1 MRHFLSYLLPA
12 VWILEVDLT
21 ADKHSLRTW
30 CCRHGKVAEGP
41 PYRHDLFVGKLLV
54 ITILG
59 HGTITK
65 PISSE
70 LVKRI
75 QSDPETF
82 ISSLQNDRFSF
93 VRRDR
98 LRPLFADLV
107 ANEIYP
113 QRILVSETPTDAA
126 RIVQSSIDWKSFIRP
141 TNENSALAQ
150 ALIRRIRIPI
160 LVFFFFILVINM
172 LFAPSLNKQHQELL
186 TTVGIHEQKKARYS
200 SINTRQRELLEPFNV
215 KPAIRRSII
224 CDRIASAVPQKIVL
238 TALQVE
244 PLKKQPKQ
252 GTQLERSPNMVFVC
266 GVASDAREISRFV
279 ENLSI
284 QKEWRDVRLTA
295 IEQGRNNRELSFRI
309 EIAL

>member
-160 LVFFFFILVINM
+160 LVFFL
-172 LFAPSLNKQHQELL
+172 
-186 TTVGIHEQKKARYS
+186 
-200 SINTRQRELLEPFNV
+200 NTRQRELLEPFNV

>member
-21 ADKHSLRTW
+21 ADKQSLRTW
-30 CCRHGKVAEGP
+30 CCQHGKVAEGP

-75 QSDPETF
+75 QSDSETF

-113 QRILVSETPTDAA
+113 QRILVSETPTNAA

-215 KPAIRRSII
+215 KPPIRRSII

-238 TALQVE
+238 TVLQLE

-252 GTQLERSPNMVFVC
+252 GVQLERFPNMVFVC